1 MRFPLTDSQALIIC
15 RIINK
20 ETIKKRETKL
30 VDMAILAQTSSIKM
44 TSEGLI
50 VTKTGQKRFVKWAR
64 KEGMV
69 E

>member
-50 VTKTGQKRFVKWAR
+50 VTKTGKKRFLKFAKKQGV
-64 KEGMV
+64 V
-69 E
+69 